1 MKKSIFLT
9 VLLAFIFSTVNAG
22 TQKVSQTEI
31 VKKMEEFCGKAKG
44 TVAVFDDSCGQ
55 ACVIYNRTTGELL
68 KEKPLQCKK
77 EKIYSCRCPEK
88 QCFKE
93 GECQDIVQQ
102 QMA

>member
-1 MKKSIFLT
+1 MQKSIILSLIFAL
-9 VLLAFIFSTVNAG
+9 IFSTANAG
-22 TQKVSQTEI
+22 VQTPTQTEI

-55 ACVIYNRTTGELL
+55 ACIIYNRTTGEML

-77 EKIYSCRCPEK
+77 KRIYSCACPEN

-93 GECQDIVQQ
+93 GACQDIVSQKY
-102 QMA
+102 